1 MKVGCGLA
9 AVNSWSA
16 SKPLSQDGKA
26 RRGFFWSLANEP
38 EDVCGDVHFSLEE
51 RFVGR
56 ARRIL
61 SFAAGLAILHAP
73 KFPSS
78 DEFISQKIRRKI

>member
-1 MKVGCGLA
+1 MRRLTATVA
-9 AVNSWSA
+9 RWE
-16 SKPLSQDGKA
+16 GKA
-26 RRGFFWSLANEP
+26 RFKNRANEP

-61 SFAAGLAILHAP
+61 FFAASLAILHAP